1 MENVFKQQ
9 PKYMDDVRSSVATMI
24 NVLKTLREKCGVG
37 ADATSGAAPLPRSG
51 GGSGG
56 SSAAASSRP
65 RSPLQRLVDDM
76 TEAEVKDVILYV
88 ADIAFSLH
96 AFLDCFDA
104 AAAPLF
110 EADFHLE
117 LPAFYEGDFLKICVC
132 VCEDARAYDH
142 VHMRASVLARCA
154 GNHVKENFIIFEF

>member
-37 ADATSGAAPLPRSG
+37 ADATSGAAPLPRG
-51 GGSGG
+51 DGAGSTSA
-56 SSAAASSRP
+56 SSSSSRP
-65 RSPLQRLVDDM
+65 RSPLQRLVEDM

-117 LPAFYEGDFLKICVC
+117 LPAFYEGAIL
-132 VCEDARAYDH
+132 
-142 VHMRASVLARCA
+142 
-154 GNHVKENFIIFEF
+154 

>member
-1 MENVFKQQ
+1 VFKQQ

-37 ADATSGAAPLPRSG
+37 ADATSGAAPLPR
-51 GGSGG
+51 GSTSASA
-56 SSAAASSRP
+56 SSASRP
-65 RSPLQRLVDDM
+65 RSPLQRLVEDM

-117 LPAFYEGDFLKICVC
+117 LISISSCRRFTKP
-132 VCEDARAYDH
+132 
-142 VHMRASVLARCA
+142 
-154 GNHVKENFIIFEF
+154 

>member
-1 MENVFKQQ
+1 MMENVFKQQ

-37 ADATSGAAPLPRSG
+37 ADATSGAAPLPR
-51 GGSGG
+51 GSGAG
-56 SSAAASSRP
+56 STSASSASRP
-65 RSPLQRLVDDM
+65 RSPLQRLVEDM

-117 LPAFYEGDFLKICVC
+117 LPAFYEGAIL
-132 VCEDARAYDH
+132 
-142 VHMRASVLARCA
+142 
-154 GNHVKENFIIFEF
+154 